1 MPPGRGFITGLGAI
15 TGILGTIT
23 SLLGAIRGILGTI
36 AGLLGA
42 IPGLGT
48 AAVAA
53 PVAVSLL
60 PIGFLAYKRWEAT
73 EERDKMSK
81 SLNRARLD
89 VEEEKRVRRTVEDR
103 QRESERAAAEAAE
116 ALQRAEEARLEAAE
130 ALRRAEEA
138 RLATERRWF
147 EGVRPECRPS
157 EADIVRVRAEYRYSP
172 GFFHLAVVG
181 SSGGGKSSFINAVR
195 GLSNNDPIAAPVGV
209 VETTDV
215 VTRYTD
221 PRPGSQIFWY
231 DVPGAGTQ
239 NVPDWQYFNNL
250 GLYIFDCIIVLID
263 NRFLDSDLTI
273 LRACEQFTN
282 IEVFIVRS
290 KSDQHINNMAL
301 GKMPRGFDPCSAD
314 DETRARFQQI
324 KTETRREFVNKTY
337 QNVQTNLESNNIS
350 PKGVYIV
357 CQDAVHAMWNN
368 VPSPMAIDE
377 GQLQNDVAECVHRR
391 LHGVV
396 QN

>member
-1 MPPGRGFITGLGAI
+1 
-15 TGILGTIT
+15 
-23 SLLGAIRGILGTI
+23 
-36 AGLLGA
+36 
-42 IPGLGT
+42 
-48 AAVAA
+48 
-53 PVAVSLL
+53 
-60 PIGFLAYKRWEAT
+60 KRWEAT

-116 ALQRAEEARLEAAE
+116 AL
-130 ALRRAEEA
+130 RRAEEA

-147 EGVRPECRPS
+147 EGVRPECLPS
-157 EADIVRVRAEYRYSP
+157 EADIARVRAEYRYSP

-195 GLSNNDPIAAPVGV
+195 GLSNNDPIAAPVEV
-209 VETTDV
+209 VETTDA

-263 NRFLDSDLTI
+263 NRFLDSDLAI
-273 LRACEQFTN
+273 LRACEQF
-282 IEVFIVRS
+282 
-290 KSDQHINNMAL
+290 H
-301 GKMPRGFDPCSAD
+301 
-314 DETRARFQQI
+314 
-324 KTETRREFVNKTY
+324 
-337 QNVQTNLESNNIS
+337 
-350 PKGVYIV
+350 
-357 CQDAVHAMWNN
+357 
-368 VPSPMAIDE
+368 
-377 GQLQNDVAECVHRR
+377 
-391 LHGVV
+391 
-396 QN
+396 